1 METKTQQG
9 IHKSK
14 GGIIRSFVKAKN
26 GIIEEISIS
35 GRFLFV
41 PEEAFFKIM
50 QELKGTRA
58 NREDLEQ
65 KIEEIY
71 SREKIQSPGTS
82 PADFAESIMR
92 SLEG

>member
-1 METKTQQG
+1 MEMKTPQG

-35 GRFLFV
+35 GDFFMF
-41 PEEAFFKIM
+41 PEEAFFEIAKG
-50 QELKGTRA
+50 LKGTRA
-58 NREDLEQ
+58 KREDVEK

-71 SREKIQSPGTS
+71 GKENIQSPGTS
-82 PADFAESIMR
+82 PSDFAESIMR